1 MVRVPPDSKPEPLA
15 SRGPDRLRMAVGEAR
30 VRRARIIVISAT
42 VAGCAAILLMSR
54 GFNFYFDEWDFILA
68 APDWTLLSYL
78 QPHNEHPSLIPKL
91 VYGILLNTAGLRTY
105 VPYMVVLMLLHGAN
119 VVLVFELVRR
129 RSGEVAGMGAAAL
142 LLFLGAGW
150 ENLLWAFQI
159 TFVGSVACGLGALLA
174 LELPRTR
181 ATLSIA
187 IALTAASLMFSGIGI
202 ALAVAVGV
210 HLAASP
216 ERRREVLWLV
226 PLAAAVLIWYLVL
239 GRSGTPS
246 NPPPTASNILLTPG
260 YAVWGIGA
268 AAAGLVGEGG
278 WAAPVALVLGGA
290 SIGWTWWRR
299 RPDAFALGAAAALV
313 TFYLI
318 TAVSRAQFG
327 YQQAGAGRY
336 VYEGA
341 VLWLLLLGDA
351 ARSLPWRGTWRPA
364 LVAAV
369 FLACFNSGALLF
381 EFAAA
386 KSAQMQRE
394 GADLQALDYAR
405 DTACASAPQGVDPL
419 VMPQVTS
426 PDLYYRAVD
435 RYGDPAPPL
444 PVSDFEDYRRALVN
458 LQRPPCR

>member
-1 MVRVPPDSKPEPLA
+1 MAEGMAARGGADDRAGLAARADPASGGAGDMVRVPPDSKPEPLA
-15 SRGPDRLRMAVGEAR
+15 SRGPDRLRMTVGEAR

-105 VPYMVVLMLLHGAN
+105 VPYMVVLMLLHG
-119 VVLVFELVRR
+119 
-129 RSGEVAGMGAAAL
+129 
-142 LLFLGAGW
+142 
-150 ENLLWAFQI
+150 
-159 TFVGSVACGLGALLA
+159 
-174 LELPRTR
+174 
-181 ATLSIA
+181 
-187 IALTAASLMFSGIGI
+187 
-202 ALAVAVGV
+202 
-210 HLAASP
+210 
-216 ERRREVLWLV
+216 
-226 PLAAAVLIWYLVL
+226 AAAVLIWYLVL

-341 VLWLLLLGDA
+341 VLWLLLLG
-351 ARSLPWRGTWRPA
+351 
-364 LVAAV
+364 
-369 FLACFNSGALLF
+369 
-381 EFAAA
+381 
-386 KSAQMQRE
+386 
-394 GADLQALDYAR
+394 
-405 DTACASAPQGVDPL
+405 
-419 VMPQVTS
+419 
-426 PDLYYRAVD
+426 
-435 RYGDPAPPL
+435 
-444 PVSDFEDYRRALVN
+444 
-458 LQRPPCR
+458 

>member
-1 MVRVPPDSKPEPLA
+1 MT
-15 SRGPDRLRMAVGEAR
+15 VGEAR
-30 VRRARIIVISAT
+30 VRRARLIVIAAT

-68 APDWTLLSYL
+68 APDWTWLSYL
-78 QPHNEHPSLIPKL
+78 QPHNEHPSMIPKL
-91 VYGILLNTAGLRTY
+91 IYAILLNTAGLRTY
-105 VPYMVVLMLLHGAN
+105 VPYMGVLLLLHGAN

-129 RSGEVAGMGAAAL
+129 RSGEVAGMSAAAL

-181 ATLSIA
+181 TTLSVA
-187 IALTAASLMFSGIGI
+187 TALTAASLMFSGIGI
-202 ALAVAVGV
+202 AFAVAVGV
-210 HLAASP
+210 YLAASAD
-216 ERRREVLWLV
+216 RRREVLWLV
-226 PLAAAVLIWYLVL
+226 PVAAAVLLWYLVL
-239 GRSGTPS
+239 GRSGAPS
-246 NPPPTASNILLTPG
+246 NPQPTAGNLLLAPG
-260 YAVWGIGA
+260 YAAWGMGA
-268 AAAGLVGEGG
+268 AAAGLIGEGG
-278 WAAPVALVLGGA
+278 WAAPVALVVGSA
-290 SIGWTWWRR
+290 IVGWTWWRH
-299 RPDAFALGAAAALV
+299 RPDAFALGVAAALV
-313 TFYLI
+313 TFYVVTGI
-318 TAVSRAQFG
+318 SRAQFG
-327 YQQAGAGRY
+327 YQQAGAGRD

-341 VLWLLLLGDA
+341 ALWLLLLGDA
-351 ARSLPWRGTWRPA
+351 ARSLPWRGTWRPV

-386 KSAQMQRE
+386 KTAQMQRE

-426 PDLYYRAVD
+426 ADLYYRAVD

-444 PVSDFEDYRRALVN
+444 PVTDFEDYRRALVN

>member
-1 MVRVPPDSKPEPLA
+1 MT
-15 SRGPDRLRMAVGEAR
+15 VGEAR

-187 IALTAASLMFSGIGI
+187 VALTAASLMFSGIGI

-318 TAVSRAQFG
+318 TAVSRAG
-327 YQQAGAGRY
+327 MSTRAPCSGSCCLVTPRGAFPGVAR
-336 VYEGA
+336 GA
-341 VLWLLLLGDA
+341 RPWWPRSSSPASTA
-351 ARSLPWRGTWRPA
+351 ARSCSSSRRPSRRRCSEKA
-364 LVAAV
+364 RT
-369 FLACFNSGALLF
+369 CRRSTTP
-381 EFAAA
+381 ETPP
-386 KSAQMQRE
+386 AQAPLKESIRSSCRRSR
-394 GADLQALDYAR
+394 AR
-405 DTACASAPQGVDPL
+405 IFTTAP
-419 VMPQVTS
+419 
-426 PDLYYRAVD
+426 
-435 RYGDPAPPL
+435 
-444 PVSDFEDYRRALVN
+444 
-458 LQRPPCR
+458 